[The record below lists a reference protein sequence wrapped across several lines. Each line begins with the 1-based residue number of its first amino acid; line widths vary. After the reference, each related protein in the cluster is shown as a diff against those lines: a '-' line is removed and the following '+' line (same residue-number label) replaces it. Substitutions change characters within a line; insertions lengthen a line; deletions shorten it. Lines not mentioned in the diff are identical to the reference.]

1 MSNKKAVY
9 DVKGIKDAL
18 DVDEFFSISDLNFLN
33 VFEKFNDYY
42 IYENDKYKIAFL
54 IKDNKISQ
62 KTYLNND
69 FKPHRTDGAANIIF
83 SNEGYISLLEFFING
98 EQPKNHIASKVVY
111 DYIEDNGYKK
121 ISTIQYFYITN
132 NKSLLPS
139 LIIYDNI
146 NKKILEISIL
156 FNNKIVKINI
166 FKYNNNEIF
175 KNIYNSLNELEDLKD
190 LSSIADTLKI
200 FEMELY

>member
-69 FKPHRTDGAANIIF
+69 FKPHRIDGAANIIF

-146 NKKILEISIL
+146 NKKILEISII

-166 FKYNNNEIF
+166 FKYNNEIF